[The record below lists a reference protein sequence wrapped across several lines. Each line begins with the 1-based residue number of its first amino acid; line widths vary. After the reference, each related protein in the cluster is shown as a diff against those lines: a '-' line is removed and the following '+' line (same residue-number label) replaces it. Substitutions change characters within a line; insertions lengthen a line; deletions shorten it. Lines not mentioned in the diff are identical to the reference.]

1 MVRLNEYRQSAQP
14 LISFRSIGTNQ
25 DSPYQKHYDALVERS
40 GLVRSWVAEVRVW
53 FAEAGRIRRWISIRM
68 NRLDETTVPEPLKDE
83 QLATSRETIE
93 ALNKA
98 HASLEAEIEGFN
110 KEDMA
115 RLRAHV
121 KARTGASLSSKDL
134 SPADTTTIEIT
145 LTTLAAL
152 DRLLGTLRA
161 KGDALQILTQ
171 RMVWEDHVTECNT
184 WITDTDNEV
193 AEFIQDTARWQPTED
208 DQDEDECVDENK
220 DDEGHWRREQLLAKE
235 RLKELVIQR
244 LLMLENSR
252 TEFDQGQFT
261 LAVDAFQDLEDLTA
275 VPAHLEKRQTACEE
289 RAETLGERIAY
300 ARQVVEQRLTVMDFV
315 QQAGRVTQEG
325 RQLLTALAEAQTTVH
340 PDDSDYDD
348 HDMTARVQT
357 MQERIVQLVT
367 AAAARIPYPESQD
380 DEGSPEANAAIRE
393 AISAKR
399 TALILLGD
407 ELDQALAA
415 LRTVLQMHRRGRQL
429 LNDASRLSTWA
440 EDRLRHLQSSVA
452 TESIGMDG
460 LCRLERE
467 RDNLQHKLRD
477 KENDTVDVLTSIH
490 SLLDTTPA
498 PGGRDR
504 LDEAAQHLT
513 CTFDDLRDT
522 LDAHSRRLD
531 ALRRKLEDD
540 TTYSEQL
547 AQLAAFVAR
556 TRAAL
561 PGLKQTHGFI
571 TGQSEDQDRQRHEAL
586 DAAYADMETI
596 FKENGAQFNRL
607 RRHQD
612 VTQQPESVK
621 KTLATLD
628 KEWEQLADELQHF
641 QRFTEAVGGWCGR
654 QRRLSMAEKELLNG
668 LHENVSQ
675 LARTGWNEDDL
686 LAIERRIDEALR
698 VLDGVG
704 NEIAAVSGSRDD
716 PLEMANYACARDR
729 HSMLTSK
736 AHAIRTSVDA
746 LRKNADHAVALSEFL
761 GQADA
766 LVADVQAHMDMMRR
780 RMSLAGHGDFAS
792 LSPQAI
798 EQQYLAIQRD
808 TAVSE
813 NRAQQLRQQLQQ
825 LQRGAAAAGDNDSVR
840 EALKRAETAVG
851 KLLETVALEK
861 RQAAFVRKTQIH
873 AKAAG
878 DLKSWMDRCNDAV
891 RQLTGDV
898 CIKDESELRAEI
910 EAIEHKMVE
919 MQPVVRAFQAMPSR
933 IFAGRDGQPIDL
945 SDMHIDGRTVRSAI
959 QTRENNI
966 LDEWRQL
973 GEQLNVAKQR
983 VKSAARHGETARK
996 VKEILSL
1003 AGRLRER
1010 TEAIRIINRSNIP
1023 NNDDDHD
1030 NELSAVT
1037 TCPLSLLPTE
1047 HELLGARAE
1056 LDAIERDIEH
1066 HLHARLAEL
1075 DAMLNSNAESEDIFA
1090 GQRTEIA
1097 AALRGLTDMVRDKRA
1112 AASAAARL
1120 EPFLVVVEELEVLL
1134 SAIGEV
1140 VDRASPSYARTTEDG
1155 KPSRADLQGM
1165 LIDLDTRYRYY
1176 EPKIDELLAE
1186 ARREAT
1192 PLAAD
1197 DHRVSQCVGD
1207 LADRW
1212 AQLQALAAARRSDL
1226 VARVGPLGLA
1236 DFTTPPRRTASLA
1249 KRQSMPAFPKPSQS
1263 TPRPTGARAPRAR
1276 PQSAMSSHR
1285 PRPASVRVP
1294 MSRRTAATAAV
1305 RTTPTSATA
1314 RPPSRGST
1322 NTPETYV
1329 PDPANDLDMAVGNI
1343 VNDSPYKI
1351 RVKMVPGEV
1360 GRYWFGTRRP
1370 KLAYCRILRSRM
1382 VMVRVGGGWVE
1393 LSQFLRDQKL
1403 LEESDLV
1410 PHRASSQQQQQ
1421 QSNARIREGVV
1432 TIRGG
1437 GTTGN
1442 KRNSF
1447 GPTSPSPGSDTR
1459 STPHPRGLSPTTFG
1473 HGVKEGNKFLIPV
1486 DGQGN
1491 QVEVRM
1497 TKAKYKNSGFITPWR

>member
-1 MVRLNEYRQSAQP
+1 MQSTQA
-14 LISFRSIGTNQ
+14 LISFHSIGTNQ

-83 QLATSRETIE
+83 QLATPRETIE

-171 RMVWEDHVTECNT
+171 RMVWEDHVAECNT

-193 AEFIQDTARWQPTED
+193 AEFIRDTARWQPTED

-325 RQLLTALAEAQTTVH
+325 RQLLTALAEAQTTAH

-380 DEGSPEANAAIRE
+380 DEESPEANAAIRE

-440 EDRLRHLQSSVA
+440 EDRLRHLQNSVT

-498 PGGRDR
+498 PGDRDR

-607 RRHQD
+607 RQHQD
-612 VTQQPESVK
+612 ATQQPESVK

-628 KEWEQLADELQHF
+628 KEWGQLADELQHF

-668 LHENVSQ
+668 LHESVSQ

-729 HSMLTSK
+729 HSLLTSK

-808 TAVSE
+808 TAASE

-959 QTRENNI
+959 LTRENNI

-1010 TEAIRIINRSNIP
+1010 TGAIRIINRSSVP

-1066 HLHARLAEL
+1066 HLNARLAEL

-1155 KPSRADLQGM
+1155 KPSRADIQGM

-1263 TPRPTGARAPRAR
+1263 TPRPTGARALRAR

-1410 PHRASSQQQQQ
+1410 PHRASPQQQ
-1421 QSNARIREGVV
+1421 NARIREGVV

-1447 GPTSPSPGSDTR
+1447 GPTPPSPGSDTR